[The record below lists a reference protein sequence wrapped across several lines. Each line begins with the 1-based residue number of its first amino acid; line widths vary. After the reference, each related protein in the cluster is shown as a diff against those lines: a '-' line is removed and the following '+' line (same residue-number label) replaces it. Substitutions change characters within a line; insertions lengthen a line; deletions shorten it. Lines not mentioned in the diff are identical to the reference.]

1 MLGVVAQF
9 LMKLGLCISVVIHT
23 YNGEGNGTSWRKWGF
38 VHLYLLKLWNHKS
51 WNFFP
56 AMQKTA
62 KKKLH
67 LCIISPW
74 WISTQQIQ
82 GRKAKDGQI
91 FGTSAGLFFQ
101 AAEVPELQPNQK
113 PPSVLGWRSPNPSH
127 PKWKRTRSTYLCLFV
142 CFGAK
147 KAKVDE
153 GYSSGCGCGDFAVVI
168 VVVVF
173 LWFNVIS
180 S

>member
-1 MLGVVAQF
+1 MR
-9 LMKLGLCISVVIHT
+9 IR
-23 YNGEGNGTSWRKWGF
+23 TSLSTQTLKSQI
-38 VHLYLLKLWNHKS
+38 LKLLSSYAK
-51 WNFFP
+51 
-56 AMQKTA
+56 KTK

-67 LCIISPW
+67 LCIIGFPPNKS
-74 WISTQQIQ
+74 
-82 GRKAKDGQI
+82 KAEKQKKWAKSSS
-91 FGTSAGLFFQ
+91 TSAGLFFQ

>member
-1 MLGVVAQF
+1 M
-9 LMKLGLCISVVIHT
+9 GLCDVNEDSYIFICSNSEIT
-23 YNGEGNGTSWRKWGF
+23 NLETSFQLCK
-38 VHLYLLKLWNHKS
+38 K
-51 WNFFP
+51 P
-56 AMQKTA
+56 PQ

-173 LWFNVIS
+173 FVV
-180 S
+180 